1 MEDPAINPTRRIRLS
16 PRKSASIFRWR
27 RRGLLVV
34 VGSAFAALTAPARL
48 ALAQSNPRSEAR
60 GREFTQRL
68 VAAAIERTH
77 HVVRYDPAYVRIP
90 YPGGDVPADTGVCT
104 DEIIRSYRS
113 VGVDLQKEVHED
125 MAQNFDLYPRRWRW
139 LNSHPDSNID
149 HRRVPN
155 LMVFFARKG
164 ESLALSS
171 RAEDYSPGDIVTWD
185 LGGGVPHVGLLV
197 DQKSA
202 QSGRY
207 MIVHNIGQGPRM
219 EDVLFN
225 WKVTGHYRY
234 FGPAM

>member
-1 MEDPAINPTRRIRLS
+1 M
-16 PRKSASIFRWR
+16 FR
-27 RRGLLVV
+27 RRRYLARLAVV
-34 VGSAFAALTAPARL
+34 VLAAVVASLAPARQ
-48 ALAQSNPRSEAR
+48 ANPPSNASSEAR
-60 GREFTQRL
+60 RHEFTRRL

-77 HVVRYDPAYVRIP
+77 HIVRYEPAYVLIP

-125 MAQNFDLYPRRWRW
+125 MAQNFDLYPRKWRW
-139 LNSHPDSNID
+139 LTSHPDTNID

-164 ESLALSS
+164 ESLALSA
-171 RAEDYSPGDIVTWD
+171 RVENYAPGDIVTWD
-185 LGGGVPHVGLLV
+185 LGGGVPHVGIVV

-202 QSGRY
+202 PSGRF
-207 MIVHNIGQGPRM
+207 MIVHNIGRGPRM

-225 WKVTGHYRY
+225 WKITGHYRY
-234 FGPAM
+234 FGPAL